1 MADKNT
7 PSNDQ
12 PIQLFGKWR
21 FDQISVQ
28 DQGLQKYIQLKPIFF
43 PHSGGRHEHQRFEK
57 SNISIVERLIN
68 NMMRHGRNCGKKAKA
83 INILKMTFEI
93 VHLKS
98 GQNPIEVL
106 VQAVEEGAPC
116 EDTTRIGY
124 GGITYH
130 RAVDISPQRRVDLA
144 LRHLAEGARR
154 SAFSNRKTIE
164 ECLADELLFA
174 ASGDSRSFA
183 IQRRDEMERVA
194 QASR

>member
-7 PSNDQ
+7 RSTDQ
-12 PIQLFGKWR
+12 PIQLFGKWG

-93 VHLKS
+93 IHLKS
-98 GQNPIEVL
+98 GQNPIEIL

-154 SAFSNRKTIE
+154 SAFGNRKTIE

>member
-7 PSNDQ
+7 RSTDQ
-12 PIQLFGKWR
+12 PIQLFGKWG

-93 VHLKS
+93 IHLKS
-98 GQNPIEVL
+98 GQNPIAVL

-154 SAFSNRKTIE
+154 SAFGNRKTIE
-164 ECLADELLFA
+164 ECLTDELLFA

>member
-1 MADKNT
+1 LADKNT
-7 PSNDQ
+7 RSTDQ
-12 PIQLFGKWR
+12 PIQLFGKWG

-57 SNISIVERLIN
+57 SKVSIVERLIN

-93 VHLKS
+93 IHLKS

-154 SAFSNRKTIE
+154 SAFGNRKTIE

>member
-7 PSNDQ
+7 RSTDQ
-12 PIQLFGKWR
+12 PIQLFGKWG

-93 VHLKS
+93 IHLKS

-154 SAFSNRKTIE
+154 SAFGNRKTIE
-164 ECLADELLFA
+164 ECLTDELLFA

>member
-1 MADKNT
+1 MSDKKNVKET
-7 PSNDQ
+7 TDFF
-12 PIQLFGKWR
+12 PILGKYDASTVKIEDRGLEKYIKLDTKDLFLGAPYANRLFGK
-21 FDQISVQ
+21 SKV
-28 DQGLQKYIQLKPIFF
+28 PI
-43 PHSGGRHEHQRFEK
+43 
-57 SNISIVERLIN
+57 IERLIN
-68 NMMRHGRNCGKKAKA
+68 NLMRTEMYTGKKTKSYKVV
-83 INILKMTFEI
+83 KMTFEI
-93 VHLKS
+93 IHLKS
-98 GQNPIEVL
+98 GQNPIGVL

-154 SAFSNRKTIE
+154 SAFGNRKTIE

>member
-7 PSNDQ
+7 RSTDQ
-12 PIQLFGKWR
+12 PIQLFGKWG

-57 SNISIVERLIN
+57 SKVSIVERLIN

-93 VHLKS
+93 IHLKS

-154 SAFSNRKTIE
+154 SAFGNRKTIE

>member
-1 MADKNT
+1 LADKNT
-7 PSNDQ
+7 PSTDQ

-21 FDQISVQ
+21 FDQISIQ

-93 VHLKS
+93 IHLKS
-98 GQNPIEVL
+98 GQNPISIL